1 MNPVFRYRHWAGIAY
16 HTHVFTLAV
25 SCVFIKQSE
34 RPSHC
39 DQPFTRLAPLIPK
52 VRGQFAEFPRL
63 GLDRDALAFSARGT
77 CVSSR
82 YGHLHYIHDRFSRT
96 PGMGRSPLRGSY
108 SRPTQVLTVT
118 VLPRATPLELD
129 DGLVRLGRMCY
140 VHGKCAEGFGILTEF
155 PFACVD

>member
-1 MNPVFRYRHWAGIAY
+1 MSPVFRYRHWAGIAY

-39 DQPFTRLAPLIPK
+39 DQPFARLAPLIPK

-82 YGHLHYIHDRFSRT
+82 YGHLSYIHDRFSRT
-96 PGMGRSPLRGSY
+96 PAMGPIPLRGDY
-108 SRPTQVLTVT
+108 SRPTHVLTIT
-118 VLPRATPLELD
+118 VLPRATPLEQD
-129 DGLVRLGRMCY
+129 DSLARLRRMRHDRGECS
-140 VHGKCAEGFGILTEF
+140 GGAGILTGF
-155 PFACVD
+155 PFPCVD